1 MASRRVKRSSSASH
15 ASAPHTDPSS
25 LSALQD
31 TASTS
36 HNDSVHPRRVLLQFW
51 DPVAPRRTQGEGS
64 CECVESI
71 ELTRWTR
78 ILFKYG
84 QNLPSQATSEIPGV
98 SFRDVLF
105 RTYQIRH
112 AAVHRRPTSV
122 CEIEEMIGNAIS
134 LTTILKD
141 ALRTRRMELI
151 RKGSGSD
158 FRRAE
163 TSIK

>member
-1 MASRRVKRSSSASH
+1 M
-15 ASAPHTDPSS
+15 
-25 LSALQD
+25 
-31 TASTS
+31 
-36 HNDSVHPRRVLLQFW
+36 
-51 DPVAPRRTQGEGS
+51 
-64 CECVESI
+64 
-71 ELTRWTR
+71 
-78 ILFKYG
+78 FKYG

-151 RKGSGSD
+151 RKEVGVILEELK
-158 FRRAE
+158 RV
-163 TSIK
+163 